1 MPSRFGSHA
10 LSHFHSR
17 ICSGMAVRD
26 HVLLMLGFSARA
38 GSCPARLDR
47 AAASMWQ
54 AASQGVCTPM
64 GKPLSPGAIRMGVQ
78 LPHGDERVHGGALH
92 PAHSP
97 VLPRCALSSTGM
109 FRRMR

>member
-1 MPSRFGSHA
+1 MPSHFGSRA

-17 ICSGMAVRD
+17 ICSDMAVRD
-26 HVLLMLGFSARA
+26 RVLLMLGFPAGA
-38 GSCPARLDR
+38 GSCPARLNR

-54 AASQGVCTPM
+54 AASQGVCIPM
-64 GKPLSPGAIRMGVQ
+64 GRPLSPGAIRMGVL
-78 LPHGDERVHGGALH
+78 LPHGDERVHGGAPH

-97 VLPRCALSSTGM
+97 VRHRCALTSTGM